1 MNRTLLCLLAP
12 CLLAPRLLA
21 PCLLALSGL
30 PVLAQSE
37 SDLGAVK
44 NYLLGQTAALVTAT
58 GDLETSAAQY
68 YALAEAADFDYET
81 LWTEHQAEVAALLL
95 DAREAWMTSSPTYE
109 EMEGVVAGTP
119 SLAQFDV
126 DIDAGTSAAEDPQ
139 SAVSF
144 DVALPSG
151 EVLEKPGNL
160 MGVTES
166 TLYGTFEAYSSG
178 VQADLEGDGE
188 LQFSDLLPDAN
199 VLAGSAAKL
208 AEVARDLY
216 TSAQAWKPTEAD
228 AFTALAVMVPTMT
241 EYFASWRD
249 SRFVIGDDS
258 GQRDFVAI
266 SRLAD
271 IGDILGG
278 LQVVLGS
285 VTPQI
290 DTVDAAQSDQL
301 EARLQ
306 GLIDFVGS
314 IYAEEQ
320 SGKRFTPEEADVLG
334 AEAQDQATAI
344 TGQLTQVAGALG
356 VALAN

>member
-1 MNRTLLCLLAP
+1 MNRTLL
-12 CLLAPRLLA
+12 
-21 PCLLALSGL
+21 CLLALSGL

-44 NYLLGQTAALVTAT
+44 DYLLSQTAALTTAT
-58 GDLETSAAQY
+58 SDLETLSERYYTLAQSV
-68 YALAEAADFDYET
+68 DFDYGA
-81 LWTEHQAEVAALLL
+81 LWTEHGTEVSTLLL
-95 DAREAWMTSSPTYE
+95 DARDAWLTSSPTYE

-126 DIDAGTSAAEDPQ
+126 DIDAGTSASEDPQ

-151 EVLEKPGNL
+151 DVLERPGNL

-166 TLYGTFEAYSSG
+166 ALYGTFRAYSSG

-188 LQFSDLLPDAN
+188 LQFSDLLPDAD
-199 VLAGSAAKL
+199 VLAGSTAKL
-208 AEVARDLY
+208 AEVARELD
-216 TSAQAWKPTEAD
+216 TSAKAWEPTESD
-228 AFTALAVMVPTMT
+228 AFTALVVMMPTMT

-249 SRFVIGDDS
+249 SRFVIGDGS
-258 GQRDFVAI
+258 SQRDFVAI
-266 SRLAD
+266 SRLSD

-278 LQVVLGS
+278 LQIVLGS

-290 DTVDAAQSDQL
+290 DTVDAAQGDQL
-301 EARLQ
+301 ATRLE
-306 GLIDFVGS
+306 GLIEFVGG
-314 IYAEEQ
+314 IYDEEQ

-334 AEAQDQATAI
+334 AEAQDRATAI